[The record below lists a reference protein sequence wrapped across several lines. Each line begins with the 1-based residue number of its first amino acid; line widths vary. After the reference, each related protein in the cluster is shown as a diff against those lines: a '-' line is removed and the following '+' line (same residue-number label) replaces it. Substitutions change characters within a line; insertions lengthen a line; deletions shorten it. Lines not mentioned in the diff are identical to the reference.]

1 MVFFVESTI
10 KDWERARYLWVPLSP
25 LPSREKMEKRWERW
39 RRMIKKVSLY
49 LFFRPLPK
57 DLARRKEGAP
67 KPKVIFLSVRVSPRG
82 RFSRDM
88 RRAAVFAGRVGL
100 PEKVAY
106 FQGLQ
111 PTHFYIL
118 GSLFRLWWAFS
129 DRLADQARSNFWASS
144 TSLGNKLGDRPFCVC
159 PFSILFYRC
168 SINCEGREFFL
179 LRLCCNTIRG
189 TKTTAHTKV
198 QLSVDIAPIFARCFT
213 KRRFLLGSMVSTE
226 SN

>member
-1 MVFFVESTI
+1 M
-10 KDWERARYLWVPLSP
+10 
-25 LPSREKMEKRWERW
+25 KRWKSDERDEEGW
-39 RRMIKKVSLY
+39 SKKFCFISFPAPCRKISQGGRKGLPNQKWFSSISL
-49 LFFRPLPK
+49 
-57 DLARRKEGAP
+57 
-67 KPKVIFLSVRVSPRG
+67 RVSPRG
-82 RFSRDM
+82 RFSRDV

-100 PEKVAY
+100 PEKIATTY

-111 PTHFYIL
+111 PTLLFIL
-118 GSLFRLWWAFS
+118 GSLFRPWWAFS
-129 DRLADQARSNFWASS
+129 DQARSNFWASS

-168 SINCEGREFFL
+168 SINCEGRDFFL

-198 QLSVDIAPIFARCFT
+198 QLSEDIAPIFARCFT